1 MRDSSRKISLVG
13 LLQAAAI
20 VTVVFSL
27 FTGLDIPHYA
37 IELFSHFRLQYFVA
51 SLLLLGV
58 FLYLGNRLYIG
69 ALIIVAAFNAS
80 LVFPWYYAEEDAARD
95 TTIKLIH
102 ANVHS
107 SNTEYQ
113 RLVDFIAL
121 EQPDLFFLQEVN
133 AAWVAG
139 TQGLLPDYPYSYIE
153 AREGNFGI
161 AAFSRI
167 PFDSVGH
174 VESPPLNYP
183 TIFAT
188 LKTGKATVTLISTHP
203 EIPVKPALYAARNE
217 QLSSI
222 AALVTKTPGKL
233 VLIGD
238 FNASIW
244 DAKFRELE
252 RATGLKNARRG
263 FGILPSWPTFMPFAM
278 IPIDHALVSPDISV
292 MDVRTGNNIGSDHL
306 PLIVT
311 LSLPR

>member
-1 MRDSSRKISLVG
+1 MRESPSKISLVG
-13 LLQAAAI
+13 LLQAAAVI
-20 VTVVFSL
+20 TVVFSL
-27 FTGLDIPHYA
+27 LTGLDIPHYA

-69 ALIIVAAFNAS
+69 ALIIIAAFNAS
-80 LVFPWYYAEEDAARD
+80 LVFPWYYADKDPARD

-107 SNTEYQ
+107 SSTEYQ

-121 EQPDLFFLQEVN
+121 EQPDIFFLQEVN

-139 TQGLLPDYPYSYIE
+139 THALLADYPYSYIE
-153 AREGNFGI
+153 PREGNFGI
-161 AAFSRI
+161 AAFSRL
-167 PFDSVGH
+167 PFDSIGH
-174 VESPPLNYP
+174 VDSPPLNHP

-188 LKTGKATVTLISTHP
+188 LKTDKTPVTFISSHP
-203 EIPVKPALYAARNE
+203 TIPVNKELYAARNA
-217 QLSSI
+217 QLTSI
-222 AALVTKTPGKL
+222 TALVGKTPGKL
-233 VLIGD
+233 VLLGD

-244 DAKFRELE
+244 DVQFRRLE
-252 RATGLKNARRG
+252 STTGLKNVRRG

-278 IPIDHALVSPDISV
+278 IPIDHALVSQDISV
-292 MDVRTGNNIGSDHL
+292 MDARTGKNIGSDHL

-311 LSLPR
+311 LSL